1 MTKAKLLLSVTAALL
16 LTSVTACDWIKSQ
29 FPDKVKDYYY
39 SSEIPPLYVPP
50 ELANNRIDTQTG
62 VDAAGSGSQAPG
74 APQVVVDQVKL
85 VELQGGATRIQLSEP
100 FDRAWRIV
108 GKALSR
114 QALEITDRNLA
125 DGVYYVQYDPNAHA
139 MEDGSIWEELVFFF
153 GEDQNQEKEY
163 RVRLAQNRQFTEV
176 IVTDDN
182 DVPLSDGPG
191 LKLLK
196 SIYSAIQ
203 ADYADN

>member
-1 MTKAKLLLSVTAALL
+1 MAQAKLALSAVAVLALSSL
-16 LTSVTACDWIKSQ
+16 TACDWIKSQ
-29 FPDKVKDYYY
+29 FPDKGKDYYY

-50 ELANNRIDTQTG
+50 ELANNRIDTQAGGIETG
-62 VDAAGSGSQAPG
+62 SNDQVPK

-85 VELQGGATRIQLSEP
+85 VQPTGGAARIQLSEP
-100 FDRAWRIV
+100 FERAWRIV

-114 QALEITDRNLA
+114 QALEITDRNLE
-125 DGVYYVQYDPNAHA
+125 DGVFYVQYDPNAHA
-139 MEDGSIWEELVFFF
+139 LEDGSIWDELVFFF

-163 RVRLAQNRQFTEV
+163 RVRLAQNQQFTEV
-176 IVTDDN
+176 IVTDEN

-196 SIYSAIQ
+196 SIYKAIQ

>member
-1 MTKAKLLLSVTAALL
+1 MTKSKLAMSAAAALA
-16 LTSVTACDWIKSQ
+16 LTGLTACGWVKSQ
-29 FPDKVKDYYY
+29 FPDKGKDYYY

-50 ELANNRIDTQTG
+50 ELSNNSIDTQAG
-62 VDAAGSGSQAPG
+62 VVESGASVQSPG
-74 APQVVVDQVKL
+74 TPQVVVDQVKL
-85 VELQGGATRIQLSEP
+85 VQPTGGAARIQLNEP

-114 QALEITDRNLA
+114 QALEITDRNFE
-125 DGVYYVQYDPNAHA
+125 DGVYFVQYDPNAHA
-139 MEDGSIWEELVFFF
+139 LEDGSIWDELVFFF

-163 RVRLAQNRQFTEV
+163 RVRLAAKQQFTEV
-176 IVTDDN
+176 IVTDEN

-196 SIYSAIQ
+196 SIFKAIQ

>member
-1 MTKAKLLLSVTAALL
+1 MAKAKLAWSAAAALVL
-16 LTSVTACDWIKSQ
+16 SSLTACDWIKSQ
-29 FPDKVKDYYY
+29 FPDKGKDYYY

-50 ELANNRIDTQTG
+50 ELANNRIDTQAGVIETG
-62 VDAAGSGSQAPG
+62 VNDPLPG
-74 APQVVVDQVKL
+74 TPQVVVDQVKL
-85 VELQGGATRIQLSEP
+85 VELEGGATRIQLNEP

-108 GKALSR
+108 GKVLSR
-114 QALEITDRNLA
+114 QALEITGRNLA
-125 DGVYYVQYDPNAHA
+125 DGVYNVQYDPNAHA
-139 MEDGSIWEELVFFF
+139 MEDGTIWDELLFFF
-153 GEDQNQEKEY
+153 GEEQNQEKEY
-163 RVRLAQNRQFTEV
+163 RIRLAQKQQFTEV

-196 SIYSAIQ
+196 SIFKAIQ

>member
-1 MTKAKLLLSVTAALL
+1 MALTNL
-16 LTSVTACDWIKSQ
+16 TACGWIKSQ
-29 FPDKVKDYYY
+29 FPDKGKDYYY

-50 ELANNRIDTQTG
+50 ELANNRIDSQAGVIETG
-62 VDAAGSGSQAPG
+62 VND
-74 APQVVVDQVKL
+74 QVPETPRVIVDQVRL
-85 VELQGGATRIQLSEP
+85 MELQGGATRIQINEP

-125 DGVYYVQYDPNAHA
+125 DGVYYVQYDPNAHTV
-139 MEDGSIWEELVFFF
+139 EDGTIWDELVFFF
-153 GEDQNQEKEY
+153 GEDQSQEKEY
-163 RVRLAQNRQFTEV
+163 RVRLAQNQQFTEV

-196 SIYSAIQ
+196 SIFKAIQ